1 MPFFYVLAVYDCIH
15 TVPRVGLHGSKRSIR
30 NRLMAK
36 RRFLPNQKT
45 VYDLKLLVIFLKK
58 SVMFFKKLVMFYQS
72 LADLCCLPV
81 YPLIIYKSALDKI
94 RLIRDIKGCICKISS
109 IYSLYSC
116 CWEKKNDSLSI
127 PLASDIIFSAITSK
141 SENLG
146 TTPERKMTATIHSD
160 KKINHPLRSKQ

>member
-1 MPFFYVLAVYDCIH
+1 MSRA
-15 TVPRVGLHGSKRSIR
+15 GSHGSKRSIR

-72 LADLCCLPV
+72 LAAPCCLPV

-94 RLIRDIKGCICKISS
+94 CLIQDVKGCICKISS
-109 IYSLYSC
+109 TYSLYSC
-116 CWEKKNDSLSI
+116 SWEMKNDSLSI
-127 PLASDIIFSAITSK
+127 FDAI
-141 SENLG
+141 L
-146 TTPERKMTATIHSD
+146 
-160 KKINHPLRSKQ
+160 LRI